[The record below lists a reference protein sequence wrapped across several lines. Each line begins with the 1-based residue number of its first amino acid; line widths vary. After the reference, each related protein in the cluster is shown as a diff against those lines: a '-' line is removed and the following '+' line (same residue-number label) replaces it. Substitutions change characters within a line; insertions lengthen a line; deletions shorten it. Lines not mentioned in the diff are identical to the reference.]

1 MEAQLRQLYLVSKM
15 EAILPD
21 YPDGLYPLKLIGK
34 QFSYEAQRLKS
45 ICKLLNIPITG
56 IDGVTYIPQQAV
68 SILEKAVAEKKAGR
82 AVDYDTTI
90 TDKVIDTQKVKTI
103 PSRGGEEVVSL
114 VTGAQSLPS
123 TPEAFIAALVK
134 VLEHQLPP
142 PQNQSPLQIQRDL
155 KEAADNAFLLS
166 GEHLAN
172 ILGMKKSTLSSW
184 KSGAMRFGFK
194 FNKVKEGA
202 TTLWKVEQY

>member
-1 MEAQLRQLYLVSKM
+1 M

-45 ICKLLNIPITG
+45 ICKLLNIPVTG

-82 AVDYDTTI
+82 AVDYDTTV
-90 TDKVIDTQKVKTI
+90 TDKVIQPPKVKTM
-103 PSRGGEEVVSL
+103 PRRGGEEEVSL
-114 VTGAQSLPS
+114 VVGAQSLPS
-123 TPEAFIAALVK
+123 TPEAFIAALARVM
-134 VLEHQLPP
+134 EHQQTPP
-142 PQNQSPLQIQRDL
+142 PNQSPLQIQRDL
-155 KEAADNAFLLS
+155 KEAADSAFLLS
-166 GEHLAN
+166 GEQVAN
-172 ILGMKKSTLSSW
+172 ILGMKKTTLSSW
-184 KSGAMRFGFK
+184 KSGVKRFGFQ